1 MKLATFLTTV
11 IVLLSLTLAF
21 TGANAKPDTT
31 NDDCE
36 WHYECCEYEP
46 DPEGGC
52 KTLCPTPKI
61 VCPVQSVP
69 GRDSATEISPKAGKT
84 RVIVTVPCKEGFMQD
99 HQKMCR
105 QVFSNL

>member
-1 MKLATFLTTV
+1 MKMTTLLTTV
-11 IVLLSLTLAF
+11 IVLLSLTARF
-21 TGANAKPDTT
+21 TGASAKPDADE
-31 NDDCE
+31 NCE
-36 WHYECCEYEP
+36 WHYECCEYEADP
-46 DPEGGC
+46 DGGC

-61 VCPVQSVP
+61 VCPAQDPS
-69 GRDSATEISPKAGKT
+69 GAATEISPKAGKT